1 MKKFRRFFFILSG
14 LILTASLSFAQCT
27 PDPSVTDPTGGGAMV
42 PDSIDA
48 QELVPTNW
56 TITFIAPTQVVDP
69 TLGTVTIHSIVLKSI
84 YNIPSWMAYAC
95 NPANATFLA
104 GVPSCALITGTPPLG
119 TAGIVIDSCIIDVYI
134 PPIIPGGSPVRV
146 KTDYTYPTALKVYI
160 KPFDYGVGEI
170 ENNDYKLL
178 AGKPNPFV
186 NTTKVGVFTA
196 NAQDVKLQVSD
207 MIGKVVYNEALR
219 TTSGENYFNFDGSN
233 LSSGVYIYSVINSDN
248 RVISKKLIKT
258 E

>member
-1 MKKFRRFFFILSG
+1 M
-14 LILTASLSFAQCT
+14 
-27 PDPSVTDPTGGGAMV
+27 
-42 PDSIDA
+42 
-48 QELVPTNW
+48 
-56 TITFIAPTQVVDP
+56 
-69 TLGTVTIHSIVLKSI
+69 
-84 YNIPSWMAYAC
+84 
-95 NPANATFLA
+95 
-104 GVPSCALITGTPPLG
+104 
-119 TAGIVIDSCIIDVYI
+119 
-134 PPIIPGGSPVRV
+134 
-146 KTDYTYPTALKVYI
+146 
-160 KPFDYGVGEI
+160 
-170 ENNDYKLL
+170 L